1 MSDWVLIAYLYQ
13 AVRFDLMFAVERI
26 DSVGEVGSRSELAI
40 KTFCRINSQITLW

>member
-26 DSVGEVGSRSELAI
+26 DSVGEVGSR
-40 KTFCRINSQITLW
+40 K